1 MKLLLDE
8 SLPRRL
14 KNELSQHE
22 VTTVPERGWAG
33 KTNGELLELASGSFD
48 IFIPADQGLEYQ
60 QNSMNVEIAVI
71 VLRAP
76 TNRFHDL
83 KPLAPRILEALRE
96 ATPGSVIHVG
106 D

>member
-33 KTNGELLELASGSFD
+33 KTNGELLKLASGSFD
-48 IFIPADQGLEYQ
+48 VFITADQGLEYQ
-60 QNSMNVEIAVI
+60 QNLTNVEIAVI
-71 VLRAP
+71 VLRANEP
-76 TNRFHDL
+76 LPRF
-83 KPLAPRILEALRE
+83 EAACPEDSRGAE
-96 ATPGSVIHVG
+96 GS
-106 D
+106 

>member
-33 KTNGELLELASGSFD
+33 KTNGELLRLASGLFD
-48 IFIPADQGLEYQ
+48 VFVTADQGLEYQ
-60 QNSMNVEIAVI
+60 QNLANVQTAVV
-71 VLRAP
+71 VLLAP

-83 KPLAPRILEALRE
+83 KPLVPRILEVLNE
-96 ATPGSVIHVG
+96 ARPGILIRVG
-106 D
+106 A